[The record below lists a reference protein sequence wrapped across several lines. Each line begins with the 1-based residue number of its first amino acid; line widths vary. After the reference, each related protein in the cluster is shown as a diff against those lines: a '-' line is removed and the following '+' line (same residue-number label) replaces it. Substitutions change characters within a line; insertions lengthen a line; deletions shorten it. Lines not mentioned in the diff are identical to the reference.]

1 MKKLTMGVMLLKIPI
16 CADYKMFLSIITSIF
31 TTAKWG

>member
-16 CADYKMFLSIITSIF
+16 CADYKMLSIITSLNLPNS
-31 TTAKWG
+31 